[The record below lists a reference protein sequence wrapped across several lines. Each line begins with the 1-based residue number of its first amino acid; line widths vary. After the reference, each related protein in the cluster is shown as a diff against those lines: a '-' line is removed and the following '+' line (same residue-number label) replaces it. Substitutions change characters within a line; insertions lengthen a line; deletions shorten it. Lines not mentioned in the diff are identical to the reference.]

1 MHNEELAAVGIWPGI
16 GHGYG
21 SPSVFSG
28 DGFVIKFV
36 AGAAGA
42 VSFGIAALD
51 HKSLNYPMKDGIS
64 VEAVFCQ
71 SHKVINGDRSVFG
84 VKRNFDFAD
93 RGLKDGDIGFV
104 RVNLDWFH
112 SLGGGFF
119 QRRSDDY
126 IRCRREG
133 GIERGGT
140 GKNRSGSRM
149 WVAVGSLPDAETDND
164 SGDQYCCQ
172 DTGFHR

>member
-1 MHNEELAAVGIWPGI
+1 MHNEELTAVGIGSGV

-84 VKRNFDFAD
+84 VER
-93 RGLKDGDIGFV
+93 
-104 RVNLDWFH
+104 NLDFSGC
-112 SLGGGFF
+112 SLEHCNVGFI
-119 QRRSDDY
+119 SVD
-126 IRCRREG
+126 
-133 GIERGGT
+133 
-140 GKNRSGSRM
+140 
-149 WVAVGSLPDAETDND
+149 L
-164 SGDQYCCQ
+164 
-172 DTGFHR
+172 H

>member
-1 MHNEELAAVGIWPGI
+1 MHNEELTAVGIGSGV

-21 SPSVFSG
+21 SPSVLPG

-42 VSFGIAALD
+42 VSSGIAALD

-84 VKRNFDFAD
+84 VER
-93 RGLKDGDIGFV
+93 
-104 RVNLDWFH
+104 NLDFSGC
-112 SLGGGFF
+112 SLEHCNVGFI
-119 QRRSDDY
+119 SVD
-126 IRCRREG
+126 
-133 GIERGGT
+133 
-140 GKNRSGSRM
+140 
-149 WVAVGSLPDAETDND
+149 L
-164 SGDQYCCQ
+164 
-172 DTGFHR
+172 H